1 MIGQL
6 KGQIIS
12 KNPPEILLEV
22 NGIGYEL
29 LCPMSTF
36 YQLDNSSD
44 DTLLYTHL
52 SIKEDSHTLFG
63 FISKDEK
70 NMFRELIR
78 VNGVGPKVALAILS
92 HLSVSSLVDCIIS
105 EDADLLAK
113 TPGIGKKTALKLIV
127 ELQDRLDKV
136 EFLNTSTS
144 TSTMNHKRSSN
155 PNANQALAALQSLG
169 FKVKEANKMISAIED
184 QNLTTEQLIRL
195 ALQNK

>member
-12 KNPPEILLEV
+12 KNPPEVLLEV
-22 NGIGYEL
+22 GGIGYEL

-36 YQLDNSSD
+36 YQLDNSSE

-92 HLSVSSLVDCIIS
+92 HLSVSSLVDCIMS

-136 EFLNTSTS
+136 ELVNASTS
-144 TSTMNHKRSSN
+144 TIGHKTSYN
-155 PNANQALAALQSLG
+155 PNAKQALAALQSLG
-169 FKVKEANKMISAIED
+169 FKTKEANKMVSAIDD
-184 QNLTTEQLIRL
+184 QTLSTEELIRI

>member
-12 KNPPEILLEV
+12 KNPPEVLLEV
-22 NGIGYEL
+22 GGIGYEL

-36 YQLDNSSD
+36 YQLDNSSE

-70 NMFRELIR
+70 SMFRELIR

-136 EFLNTSTS
+136 ELVNAS
-144 TSTMNHKRSSN
+144 TSTMGHKTSYN
-155 PNANQALAALQSLG
+155 PNAKQALAALQSLG
-169 FKVKEANKMISAIED
+169 FKTKEANKMVSAIDD
-184 QNLTTEQLIRL
+184 QTLSTEQLIRL

>member
-12 KNPPEILLEV
+12 KNPPEVLLEV
-22 NGIGYEL
+22 GGIGYEL

-36 YQLDNSSD
+36 YQLDNSTED
-44 DTLLYTHL
+44 ILLYTHL

-92 HLSVSSLVDCIIS
+92 HLSVSSLVDCIIN

-136 EFLNTSTS
+136 ELLNTSTS
-144 TSTMNHKRSSN
+144 TMHHETSSN
-155 PNANQALAALQSLG
+155 PNAKQALAALQSLG
-169 FKVKEANKMISAIED
+169 FKLKEANKMISAIDD
-184 QNLTTEQLIRL
+184 QNLSTEQLIRL

>member
-12 KNPPEILLEV
+12 KNPPEVLLEV

-36 YQLDNSSD
+36 YKLDNSSE

-92 HLSVSSLVDCIIS
+92 HLSVPSLVDCIMS

-136 EFLNTSTS
+136 ELVNAS
-144 TSTMNHKRSSN
+144 TSTMGHKTSYN
-155 PNANQALAALQSLG
+155 PNAKQALAALQSLG
-169 FKVKEANKMISAIED
+169 FKTKEANKMVSAIDD
-184 QNLTTEQLIRL
+184 QTLSTEELIRI

>member
-1 MIGQL
+1 MIGQI

-12 KNPPEILLEV
+12 KNPPEVLLEV
-22 NGIGYEL
+22 GGIGYEL

-36 YQLDNSSD
+36 YQLDNSSE

-92 HLSVSSLVDCIIS
+92 HLSVSSLVDCIMS

-136 EFLNTSTS
+136 ELVNAS
-144 TSTMNHKRSSN
+144 TSTMGHKTSYN
-155 PNANQALAALQSLG
+155 PNAKQALAALQSLG
-169 FKVKEANKMISAIED
+169 FKTKEANKMVSAID
-184 QNLTTEQLIRL
+184 DKDLTTEQMIRL

>member
-1 MIGQL
+1 MIGHL

-22 NGIGYEL
+22 SGIGYEL

-36 YQLDNSSD
+36 YELGNLNDEI
-44 DTLLYTHL
+44 LLFTHL
-52 SIKEDSHTLFG
+52 SIKEDAHTLFG

-70 NMFRELIR
+70 NIFRELIR

-92 HLSVSSLVDCIIS
+92 HLAVPSLIECIAN
-105 EDADLLAK
+105 EDSDLLAK

-127 ELQDRLDKV
+127 ELQDRLSKV
-136 EFLNTSTS
+136 ELSSSSISN
-144 TSTMNHKRSSN
+144 NAIQKSSN
-155 PNANQALAALQSLG
+155 PNTQQAIEALQSLG
-169 FKVKEANKMISAIED
+169 FKTKEANNMVSKIED
-184 QNLTTEQLIRL
+184 KDLSTEQLIRQ

>member
-1 MIGQL
+1 MIGHL

-22 NGIGYEL
+22 SGIGYEL

-36 YQLDNSSD
+36 YELGNLNDEI
-44 DTLLYTHL
+44 LLFTHL
-52 SIKEDSHTLFG
+52 SIKEDAHTLFG

-70 NMFRELIR
+70 NIFRELIR

-92 HLSVSSLVDCIIS
+92 HLAVPSLIECIAN
-105 EDADLLAK
+105 EDSDLLAK

-127 ELQDRLDKV
+127 ELQDRLSKV
-136 EFLNTSTS
+136 ELSSTS
-144 TSTMNHKRSSN
+144 ISNNAIQKSSN
-155 PNANQALAALQSLG
+155 PNTQQAIEALQSLG
-169 FKVKEANKMISAIED
+169 FKTKEANNMVSKIED
-184 QNLTTEQLIRL
+184 KDLSTEQLIRQ

>member
-12 KNPPEILLEV
+12 KNPPEVLIEV
-22 NGIGYEL
+22 GGIGYEL

-36 YQLDNSSD
+36 YQLDNSSE

-92 HLSVSSLVDCIIS
+92 HLSVSSLVDCIMS

-136 EFLNTSTS
+136 ELANASTS
-144 TSTMNHKRSSN
+144 TIGHKTSYN
-155 PNANQALAALQSLG
+155 PNAKQALAALQSLG
-169 FKVKEANKMISAIED
+169 FKTKEANKMVSKIED
-184 QNLTTEQLIRL
+184 KDLTTEQLIRL

>member
-1 MIGQL
+1 MIGHL

-22 NGIGYEL
+22 SGIGYEL

-36 YQLDNSSD
+36 YELGNLNDEI
-44 DTLLYTHL
+44 LLFTHL
-52 SIKEDSHTLFG
+52 SIKEDAHTLFG

-70 NMFRELIR
+70 NIFRELIR

-92 HLSVSSLVDCIIS
+92 HLSVPSLIECIAN
-105 EDADLLAK
+105 EDSDLLAK

-127 ELQDRLDKV
+127 ELQDRLSKV
-136 EFLNTSTS
+136 ELTSS
-144 TSTMNHKRSSN
+144 SISNNVIQKSSN
-155 PNANQALAALQSLG
+155 PNTQQAIEALQSLG
-169 FKVKEANKMISAIED
+169 FKTKEANNMVSKIED
-184 QNLTTEQLIRL
+184 KDLSTEQLIRQ

>member
-12 KNPPEILLEV
+12 KNPPEVLLEV

-36 YQLDNSSD
+36 YQLDNSSE

-92 HLSVSSLVDCIIS
+92 HLSVSSLVDCIMS

-136 EFLNTSTS
+136 ELVNAS
-144 TSTMNHKRSSN
+144 TSTMGHKTSYN
-155 PNANQALAALQSLG
+155 PNAKQALAALQSLG
-169 FKVKEANKMISAIED
+169 FKTKEANKMVSAIDD
-184 QNLTTEQLIRL
+184 QTLSTEQLIRI